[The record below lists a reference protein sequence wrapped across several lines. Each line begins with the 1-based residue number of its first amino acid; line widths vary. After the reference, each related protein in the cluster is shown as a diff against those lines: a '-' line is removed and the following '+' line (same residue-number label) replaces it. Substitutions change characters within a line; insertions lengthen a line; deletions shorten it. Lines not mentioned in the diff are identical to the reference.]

1 MYAEKL
7 VKDYPGTEDIDRF
20 SDWLTAIGKE
30 AVNDSDREML
40 KLVDNAAFFIMSAYR
55 RREYSVKIMARL
67 KVSKNG

>member
-7 VKDYPGTEDIDRF
+7 VKDYPGIEDIDLY
-20 SDWLTAIGKE
+20 SQWLTDVSKQ

-55 RREYSVKIMARL
+55 RREYSIKILARL
-67 KVSKNG
+67 KG

>member
-7 VKDYPGTEDIDRF
+7 VKDYPGTEDIDRY
-20 SDWLTAIGKE
+20 SQWLTDVAKQ

-55 RREYSVKIMARL
+55 RREYSVKILARL
-67 KVSKNG
+67 KG